1 MNRNKI
7 IDDIKDDVSWFR
19 RFGYFFLVIGVGF
32 ILAAL
37 SCYFKEK
44 TNYMIFY
51 CIMAGFLSVV
61 SIALL
66 TTAHEKNKMIKK
78 ILKSLE

>member
-1 MNRNKI
+1 MDRNKI
-7 IDDIKDDVSWFR
+7 IDDIKDDVVWFR

-37 SCYFKEK
+37 NCYPKEK
-44 TNYMIFY
+44 TDYMIFY
-51 CIMAGFLSVV
+51 CIMAGFLGMV

-66 TTAHEKNKMIKK
+66 TTAHGRNKMAKK
-78 ILKSLE
+78 ILKSLK